1 MLPGLS
7 LEIMLETPCHQP
19 CLVYSEGAHARAGC
33 TKIAAL
39 LRFLWGGGL
48 AGHGSPGEEMVMCSL
63 IKGEKPTG
71 HAVEL
76 ERKGERG
83 KDTV

>member
-1 MLPGLS
+1 M
-7 LEIMLETPCHQP
+7 
-19 CLVYSEGAHARAGC
+19 
-33 TKIAAL
+33 
-39 LRFLWGGGL
+39 

>member
-1 MLPGLS
+1 MHKNS
-7 LEIMLETPCHQP
+7 CI
-19 CLVYSEGAHARAGC
+19 
-33 TKIAAL
+33 TKVL
-39 LRFLWGGGL
+39 MGGGL